1 MAKSDTDRSRLRR
14 PLAWG
19 VLATAGLTG
28 LLLSACSSS
37 PPPPRGRG
45 QGEADHHDH
54 HDDRA
59 AARLPPHRGTGA
71 GRQPSRSDPPWR

>member
-1 MAKSDTDRSRLRR
+1 MGISDDNRSRARR

-37 PPPPRGRG
+37 PRTRTRPPR
-45 QGEADHHDH
+45 
-54 HDDRA
+54 
-59 AARLPPHRGTGA
+59 
-71 GRQPSRSDPPWR
+71 